1 MCNSRLDS
9 SRKTLR
15 KRANNEITTFR
26 TMGSR
31 SLPRVAPI
39 LAITSRDAP
48 PALVVP
54 LPPLLLRF
62 CGRSLL
68 GPNAAKTVNETQRNG
83 AYGIP

>member
-15 KRANNEITTFR
+15 KRANNEMTTVR

-31 SLPRVAPI
+31 SLLRVPPI
-39 LAITSRDAP
+39 LAITSLDAL
-48 PALVVP
+48 PALVP
-54 LPPLLLRF
+54 LLPLLLRF

-68 GPNAAKTVNETQRNG
+68 GPNAAKTVNETMCLVFHENL
-83 AYGIP
+83 